1 MVGRGVMNRGAGAVA
16 SAYVAH
22 RIGKTGDRVV
32 VHTAGGCLRISFAA
46 DGEAGTAVRVF
57 DGTVDLACR

>member
-1 MVGRGVMNRGAGAVA
+1 MNCGTGAVA

-32 VHTAGGCLRISFAA
+32 VHTAGGCLRISLAS
-46 DGEAGTAVRVF
+46 DREAFMEGTAVRVY
-57 DGTVDLACR
+57 DGTVDLAR

>member
-1 MVGRGVMNRGAGAVA
+1 MNCGTGAVA

-32 VHTAGGCLRISFAA
+32 VHTAGGSLRISLAA
-46 DGEAGTAVRVF
+46 DGEAFMAGGAVRVF
-57 DGTVDLACR
+57 DGTVDPARK